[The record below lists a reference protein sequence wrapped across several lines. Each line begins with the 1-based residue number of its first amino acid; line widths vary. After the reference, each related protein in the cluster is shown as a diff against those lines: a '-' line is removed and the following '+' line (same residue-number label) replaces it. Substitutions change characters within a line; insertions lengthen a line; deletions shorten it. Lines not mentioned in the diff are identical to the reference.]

1 MNIKDEKREAQ
12 KIKKFLVEDLF
23 NFKVNDLTLTR
34 VASSNINKKIKIRV
48 KYIQSSIGI
57 TYRIYLL
64 YNDDSLI
71 KSIDI
76 NPFKQDLDIEYTR
89 EFKNKINE
97 YHIKFDD
104 YDIVLTFSYYSNKVN
119 FYLIEIDD
127 IFNSPE
133 LFKESDILEIKN
145 NLLTVSELFNSYIN
159 SLQTESSSLG
169 KIERLKEMKIER
181 LKEMNSEIEDADS
194 LIPGDVIQLKFY
206 SSVVTC
212 IYLYEVE
219 GNYTFCDLY
228 LFKLDK
234 TFTNNYNLNIEDVE
248 GALYCYNIFDCLFV
262 NKLSE
267 PSRKGLNKLLN
278 NIINY
283 SRLNFIYSNYP
294 EDFLN
299 NLYKEFME
307 ELVDIN
313 KSEGKF

>member
-1 MNIKDEKREAQ
+1 MNIKGEKMEAQ
-12 KIKKFLVEDLF
+12 RIKKFLVEDLF

-34 VASSNINKKIKIRV
+34 VVSSNMNKKIKIRV

-64 YNDDSLI
+64 YNDGSLI

-89 EFKNKINE
+89 EVKDDYCDKINE

-119 FYLIEIDD
+119 FYLIEIDN

-133 LFKESDILEIKN
+133 SFKESDVLEIKN
-145 NLLTVSELFNSYIN
+145 NLSNVSELFNSYIN

-169 KIERLKEMKIER
+169 KIERLKEM
-181 LKEMNSEIEDADS
+181 NSEIKDVDS

-262 NKLSE
+262 NTSG
-267 PSRKGLNKLLN
+267 RGLNKLLN
-278 NIINY
+278 DIINY

-294 EDFLN
+294 ENFLN
-299 NLYKEFME
+299 NLYKEFMK
-307 ELVDIN
+307 ELVNTN